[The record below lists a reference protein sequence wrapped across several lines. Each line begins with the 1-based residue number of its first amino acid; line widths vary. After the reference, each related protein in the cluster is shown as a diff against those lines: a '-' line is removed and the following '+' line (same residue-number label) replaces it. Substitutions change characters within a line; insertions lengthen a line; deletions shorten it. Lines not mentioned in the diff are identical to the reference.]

1 MKKTVGSIDKIFR
14 IILGIILLILAF
26 ATSVGPAG
34 KVILIILA
42 IVVLLTALTGICPL
56 YSLFGISTCKVKN
69 KDS

>member
-1 MKKTVGSIDKIFR
+1 MKKTVGSTDKVIR

-34 KVILIILA
+34 KVILIILGVVA
-42 IVVLLTALTGICPL
+42 ILTALTGICPL
-56 YSLFGISTCKVKN
+56 YSLFGINTCKVKN

>member
-1 MKKTVGSIDKIFR
+1 MKKTVGSTDKIIR

-34 KVILIILA
+34 KVILIILG
-42 IVVLLTALTGICPL
+42 VVALLTALTGMCLL
-56 YSLFGISTCKVKN
+56 YSLFGINTCKVKN

>member
-1 MKKTVGSIDKIFR
+1 MKKTVGPTDKIIR

-34 KVILIILA
+34 KAILIILA
-42 IVVLLTALTGICPL
+42 IVALLTAMTGICPL
-56 YSLFGISTCKVKN
+56 YSLFGMSTCKVKN